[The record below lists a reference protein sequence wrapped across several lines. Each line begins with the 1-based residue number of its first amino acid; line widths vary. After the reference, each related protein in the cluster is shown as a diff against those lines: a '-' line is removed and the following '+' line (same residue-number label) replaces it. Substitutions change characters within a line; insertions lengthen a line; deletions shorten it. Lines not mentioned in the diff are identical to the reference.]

1 MVSFIEIALGL
12 EKGKLL
18 NRVEP
23 HGVQNALCYEK
34 TPPEKWGVPP
44 HYDNGFLTILMQ
56 EEIEFF
62 EYRMVRH
69 KYASLRKTYTFSG
82 FQILQLMYS

>member
-1 MVSFIEIALGL
+1 MEALRLVSFIEIALGL

-62 EYRMVRH
+62 
-69 KYASLRKTYTFSG
+69 
-82 FQILQLMYS
+82 